1 MQPPHRPDAA
11 MYSHGVDRRALDNLH
26 LLRVKDLALVCQ
38 MVNMPRS
45 GNKTNLTDRIRG
57 VCSSPV
63 LVHAAGG

>member
-11 MYSHGVDRRALDNLH
+11 MFSHGVDRRALDNLH

-45 GNKTNLTDRIRG
+45 GTRPT
-57 VCSSPV
+57 
-63 LVHAAGG
+63 